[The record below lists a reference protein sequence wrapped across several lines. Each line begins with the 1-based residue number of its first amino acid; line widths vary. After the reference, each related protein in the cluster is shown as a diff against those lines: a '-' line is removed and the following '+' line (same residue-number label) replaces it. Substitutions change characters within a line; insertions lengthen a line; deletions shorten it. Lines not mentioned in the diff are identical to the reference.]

1 MFKRIGLF
9 ILTNACVMITAMLVL
24 NLLGIGGYSRYAR
37 GGDYQTLMI
46 ICLVWGMAGSVVSLL
61 MSKMIA
67 KWTMGLKIINP
78 KQASTMEQSLHTM
91 VDSLARRARIKTPE
105 VAIYN
110 SPELN
115 AFATGPT
122 KNNSLVAVSSGLLN
136 SMTQEE
142 LEGVLAH
149 EVSHISNGDMVTL
162 TLIQGVV
169 NAFVMFFA
177 KIAAWAVANAMQG
190 DDEEST
196 PSFWVVYAIEM
207 VFYMIFGVVG
217 AMVVNWFS
225 RKREFKADQ
234 GAAKLSGARKISAAL
249 QRLKDFYENPGAF
262 NESGQQSV
270 ACLKIS
276 STKKSSFMELLQTH
290 PPLEERIKR
299 LSYL

>member
-9 ILTNACVMITAMLVL
+9 ILTNACVMMTALLVL
-24 NLLGIGGYSRYAR
+24 NLLGIGGYSRYGR
-37 GGDYQTLMI
+37 GADYQTLMV

-67 KWTMGLKIINP
+67 KWTMGLKVINP
-78 KQASTMEQSLHTM
+78 HKASSMEQALHHM
-91 VDSLARRARIKTPE
+91 VAKLSQTAGIKTPE
-105 VAIYN
+105 VAIYE
-110 SPELN
+110 SQELN
-115 AFATGPT
+115 AFATGAT

-136 SMTQEE
+136 TMNQDEI
-142 LEGVLAH
+142 EGVLAH

-162 TLIQGVV
+162 TLIQGVI

-196 PSFWVVYAIEM
+196 PSFWMVYAIEM

-217 AMVVNWFS
+217 AIVVNWFS
-225 RKREFKADQ
+225 RKREFKADA
-234 GAAKLSGARKISAAL
+234 GAAKISGAHKISAAL
-249 QRLKDFYENPGAF
+249 KRLKAYSENPNAF
-262 NESGQQSV
+262 TANGQDAV

-276 STKKSSFMELLQTH
+276 STKKSSFMDLLQTH

-299 LSYL
+299 LGSF